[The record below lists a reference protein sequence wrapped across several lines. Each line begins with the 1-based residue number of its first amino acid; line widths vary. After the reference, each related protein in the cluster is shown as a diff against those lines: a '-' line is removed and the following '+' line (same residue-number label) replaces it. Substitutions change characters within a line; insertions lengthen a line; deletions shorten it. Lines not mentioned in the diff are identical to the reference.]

1 MSVEHSRPTVGT
13 TATVVARAIGTTEQV
28 SVDNATAVPVFLG
41 GAGVTPSSYGIVLPP
56 GGTFTT
62 DLHPGD
68 ALYGVVSA
76 VTSTVGVLHIGQ
88 GA

>member
-1 MSVEHSRPTVGT
+1 MTVEHSRPAVGT
-13 TATVVARAIGTTEQV
+13 SATVVARAIGTTEEV
-28 SVDNATAVPVFLG
+28 SVDNATAQTVYLG
-41 GAGVTPSSYGIVLPP
+41 GAGVTTSSYGIALAP
-56 GGTFTT
+56 GDTFTT

-68 ALYGVVSA
+68 ALYAVAA